1 MSKKRSTVFAAFGL
15 SLAVGLTGV
24 GADSLTPDRVKA
36 AVESSSTTKERG
48 TDRLAV
54 QFYMDDQIINDKKV
68 VGVDAF
74 HKLRAVIQGDRLV
87 RVVVEKN
94 TYDAEGTEKK
104 ETEEI
109 ATYEEGNI
117 PSTLDFSEGV
127 LHEALVESLEA
138 GDERVELIVYLQSE
152 ESATRFKVPT
162 IEREE
167 VVAQEEDVTQE
178 KSAPVTLSAVKTY
191 TLKEEL
197 ERAIERGYIK
207 GYSDGSI
214 RPKEKVSRQQ
224 FAAILSR
231 AMDLKPSTTIPFA
244 DVSENMKLAKEIGAV
259 YEAKYMQGGANN
271 MFNPHDTLTREQMI
285 ITLAKVLRSQPVEL
299 PEIEDV
305 DIADRSLFLTPN
317 GARDALLLNKV
328 GVINGTGKTAEGIV
342 FNPTGLT
349 QRDQVAAALNR
360 LVDAIE
366 ELPEGDAV
374 LDSGEQVERPEV
386 EEKPEATPTPPRPV
400 TPPSGEI
407 EQPSTPLDTKG
418 SAFLRADIV
427 YVPSTTSATVRIFKE
442 PNLRN
447 QLTYVSSG
455 VGLYVLENGR
465 NYYKVQVADHI
476 GYVAKSSVKKAPV
489 KVQDHV
495 KVVNGKIHHYVYNY
509 QTKKFVSYEGGP
521 APSFLKPGMKYYT
534 ANGIDYYTALG
545 QKVGTHYPYFQFNS
559 IRSKTNYSAQ
569 ELNNYIVQALKERE
583 RLGYAKYKNASKR
596 SKLLGLGTYLK
607 EAEAKHRV
615 NALFI
620 LGAAIHES
628 DYGMSWNAQNKN
640 NLFGIRVFDNSP
652 GDGSKYAAPRYSVD
666 AFIHEYMNAKYVV
679 PNGMYSNGGV
689 PGNKSVGVN
698 VMYASDPDWGAKIAA
713 HMYRADQA
721 LGGRD
726 YQENTL
732 GVTAHSREINVYTEP
747 SASSKV
753 LYKYKARDRGAS
765 GNLGYPV
772 VVTGEQ
778 NGWYQIISDKDSGPG
793 RGWVRASD
801 LNILN

>member
-1 MSKKRSTVFAAFGL
+1 MSKKRSTVLAAFGL

-24 GADSLTPDRVKA
+24 STDSLTPERVKA
-36 AVESSSTTKERG
+36 AIESSDTANERG
-48 TDRLAV
+48 IDNLAV
-54 QFYMDDQIINDKKV
+54 QFYMDDQVIDDQTI
-68 VGVDAF
+68 VGVDTLN
-74 HKLRAVIQGDRLV
+74 KLRAVIQGENLV
-87 RVVVEKN
+87 RVIVEKN
-94 TYDAEGTEKK
+94 TYDEKNEEK
-104 ETEEI
+104 ETEVI
-109 ATYEEGNI
+109 ATYEEEDI
-117 PSTLDFSEGV
+117 PSMLDFSEDV
-127 LHEALVESLEA
+127 LYDALLEALEEKDQRIEFV
-138 GDERVELIVYLQSE
+138 IYLQSE
-152 ESATRFKVPT
+152 ESATRFKVPLFVQNEQIST
-162 IEREE
+162 
-167 VVAQEEDVTQE
+167 
-178 KSAPVTLSAVKTY
+178 PVGVIKAY

-231 AMDLKPSTTIPFA
+231 AMDLKPSTRVPFV

-271 MFNPHDTLTREQMI
+271 MFIPHDTLTREQMI
-285 ITLAKVLRSQPVEL
+285 VTLAKVLRSQPVEL
-299 PEIEDV
+299 PPIEEEK
-305 DIADRSLFLTPN
+305 IADRSLFLTPN
-317 GARDALLLNKV
+317 GARDALLLKRV
-328 GVINGTGKTAEGIV
+328 GVINGTRTTAEGIV

-366 ELPEGDAV
+366 NLPEGEAV
-374 LDSGEQVERPEV
+374 LDSGDQQERPEV
-386 EEKPEATPTPPRPV
+386 EEKPEAAPTPPRPV

-407 EQPSTPLDTKG
+407 EQQPSTPVSTQG

-442 PNLRN
+442 PSLRN
-447 QLTYVSSG
+447 QLTYVASG

-476 GYVAKSSVKKAPV
+476 GYVSKSSVRKAPV

-495 KVVNGKIHHYVYNY
+495 KVVNGTVHHYVYNY
-509 QTKKFVSYEGGP
+509 QTKKFVSYDGGP
-521 APSFLKPGMKYYT
+521 APTFLKPGVKYYT
-534 ANGIDYYTALG
+534 ANGIDYYTARG
-545 QKVGTHYPYFQFNS
+545 EKVGTHYPYFQFNS

-583 RLGYAKYKNASKR
+583 RLGYTKYRNASKR

-607 EAEAKHRV
+607 EAEAKYRV

-726 YQENTL
+726 YQENTI
-732 GVTAHSREINVYTEP
+732 GITAHSREINVYAEP

-753 LYKYKARDRGAS
+753 MYKYKARDRGAS

-778 NGWYQIISDKDSGPG
+778 NGWYQIISDKSSGPG

>member
-24 GADSLTPDRVKA
+24 GADSITPDRVKA
-36 AVESSSTTKERG
+36 AVESSSVANERG

-54 QFYMDDQIINDKKV
+54 QFYLDDQVISDKKI
-68 VGVDAF
+68 VGVDALD
-74 HKLRAVIQGDRLV
+74 KLRAVIQGDNLV
-87 RVVVEKN
+87 RVLVEKN
-94 TYDAEGTEKK
+94 TYDVEGNTDKKTETIVAY
-104 ETEEI
+104 EGEEI
-109 ATYEEGNI
+109 
-117 PSTLDFSEGV
+117 PSSLDFSQGV
-127 LHEALVESLEA
+127 LHEAIVESAEST
-138 GDERVELIVYLQSE
+138 DERIELIVYVQSE
-152 ESATRFKVPT
+152 ESTTRFKAPKV
-162 IEREE
+162 ERVAEE
-167 VVAQEEDVTQE
+167 TA
-178 KSAPVTLSAVKTY
+178 APVTLSAVKSY

-197 ERAIERGYIK
+197 ERAIQRGYIK

-231 AMDLKPSTTIPFA
+231 AMELKPSTNAPFV
-244 DVSENMKLAKEIGAV
+244 DVSDNMKLAKEIGAV

-299 PEIEDV
+299 PEVEDLS
-305 DIADRSLFLTPN
+305 IADRSQFLTPN

-328 GVINGTGKTAEGIV
+328 GVINGTGKTSEGIV
-342 FNPTGLT
+342 FSPMGLT

-374 LDSGEQVERPEV
+374 LDSGEQPEVPDVPEV
-386 EEKPEATPTPPRPV
+386 EEKPEVTPTPPRPT
-400 TPPSGEI
+400 TPTPGGEI
-407 EQPSTPLDTKG
+407 EQRPTTPLDTSG
-418 SAFLRADIV
+418 SAFLRADVV
-427 YVPSTTSATVRIFKE
+427 YVPSTVSATVRIFKE
-442 PNLRN
+442 PGLRN

-455 VGLYVLENGR
+455 VGMYVLENGR

-476 GYVAKSSVKKAPV
+476 GYVSKSSVRKAPT
-489 KVQDHV
+489 KVQNHA
-495 KVVNGKIHHYVYNY
+495 KVVNGKVHHYVYNY

-521 APSFLKPGMKYYT
+521 APSFLKPGVKYYT
-534 ANGIDYYTALG
+534 ANGVDYFTVGG

-559 IRSKTNYSAQ
+559 IRSKTNYSAE
-569 ELNNYIVQALKERE
+569 ELNRYIVQVLQERE
-583 RLGYAKYKNASKR
+583 RMGYTKYKNASKR
-596 SKLLGLGTYLK
+596 SKILGLGTYLK
-607 EAEAKHRV
+607 EAEAKYRV

-679 PNGMYSNGGV
+679 PNGMYSNGGA

-713 HMYRADQA
+713 HMYRADQS

-726 YQENTL
+726 YQENTI
-732 GVTAHSREINVYTEP
+732 GVTAHSREINVYAEP

-753 LYKYKARDRGAS
+753 MYKYKARDRGAS

-772 VVTGEQ
+772 VITAEQ

-801 LNILN
+801 LNVLN